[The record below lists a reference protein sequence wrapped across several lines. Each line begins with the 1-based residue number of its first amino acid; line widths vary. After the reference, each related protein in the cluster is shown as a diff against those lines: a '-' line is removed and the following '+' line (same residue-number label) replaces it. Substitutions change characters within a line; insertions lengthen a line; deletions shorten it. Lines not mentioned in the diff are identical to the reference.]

1 MKNDRRERDSNDN
14 IESYETVKTIGHAD
28 KRKESEVMKIKRKLV
43 IYCLLFSMLL
53 LQMKPV
59 KVHAKTG
66 EVAGIEE
73 TTAYY
78 IKNVASGLYLEYNP
92 NNDNVRV
99 GNFTGAQN
107 QRWAFRLK
115 TNDNYVI
122 VPRGNTEYR
131 LDVHSG
137 TGAQNA
143 NIDICPSSNGT
154 DQEWHGHRNG
164 NGTYMFKSSCS
175 GYTRF
180 LSAAGVTAGS
190 NVVQSTAYPDN
201 QRNWTLEKVTKGR
214 AFQAT
219 VNITGNIDTTP
230 AVAILDTYGK
240 AMGYPIYQ
248 LINTSAAT
256 AYGHMN
262 NDIWIFNAHGNPC
275 ILYFHSASYADLG
288 YIVAANSQIEK
299 SSDRA
304 VETLAFN
311 ALSANRCTLLLA
323 CKAGLS
329 RGSYNLVDEIYGK
342 GAKFVLGPIDD
353 RYPISDNIWLEAFL
367 KASLE
372 KKTVAQAMAAADVAS
387 PNSSHYYY
395 KGNSYQKLNP

>member
-1 MKNDRRERDSNDN
+1 
-14 IESYETVKTIGHAD
+14 
-28 KRKESEVMKIKRKLV
+28 MKIKRKLV

-143 NIDICPSSNGT
+143 NIDICPSTNGT

-190 NVVQSTAYPDN
+190 NVVQSTAYPEN
-201 QRNWTLEKVTKGR
+201 QRNWTLEKVAKGR

-219 VNITGNIDTTP
+219 FNITENVEEIFDTTP

-256 AYGHMN
+256 AFSHMN
-262 NDIWIFNAHGNPC
+262 SDIWIFQGHGNTG
-275 ILYFHSASYADLG
+275 IVEFRNQSNVSLG
-288 YIVAANSQIEK
+288 RIVAGNGILTDSK
-299 SSDRA
+299 DRI
-304 VETLAFN
+304 VENLDFN
-311 ALSANRCTLLLA
+311 ALSSNRCTLLMG
-323 CKAGLS
+323 CNTGVS
-329 RGSYNLVDEIYGK
+329 FGSYNLVDEIYKK
-342 GAKFVLGPIDD
+342 GAKFVLGTTKITYDI
-353 RYPISDNIWLEAFL
+353 YNCQWTEAFL
-367 KASLE
+367 KASSE
-372 KKTVAQAMAAADVAS
+372 KKTVAQALAAADVAS

>member
-1 MKNDRRERDSNDN
+1 
-14 IESYETVKTIGHAD
+14 
-28 KRKESEVMKIKRKLV
+28 
-43 IYCLLFSMLL
+43 
-53 LQMKPV
+53 MKPV

-143 NIDICPSSNGT
+143 NIDICPSTNGT

-175 GYTRF
+175 DYTRF

-190 NVVQSTAYPDN
+190 NVVQSTAYPEN
-201 QRNWTLEKVTKGR
+201 QRNWTLEKVAKGR

-219 VNITGNIDTTP
+219 FNITENVDPPYNTYNNTMM
-230 AVAILDTYGK
+230 VALLDTYGK

-256 AYGHMN
+256 AFSHMN
-262 NDIWIFNAHGNPC
+262 SDIWIFQGHGSPGRVYFFNQSNAGLGN
-275 ILYFHSASYADLG
+275 
-288 YIVAANSQIEK
+288 IVAGSGLA
-299 SSDRA
+299 SSSMDQT
-304 VETLAFN
+304 VENLDFN
-311 ALSANRCTLLLA
+311 ALSANRCTLLLG
-323 CKAGLS
+323 CNTGVS
-329 RGSYNLVDEIYGK
+329 EGSYNLVDAIYKK
-342 GAKFVLGPIDD
+342 GAKFVLGATVVTYI
-353 RYPISDNIWLEAFL
+353 YDNYLWTEAFL
-367 KASLE
+367 KASSE
-372 KKTVAQAMAAADVAS
+372 KKTVAQALAAADVAA
-387 PNSSHYYY
+387 PRSSKYYY

>member
-1 MKNDRRERDSNDN
+1 
-14 IESYETVKTIGHAD
+14 
-28 KRKESEVMKIKRKLV
+28 MKIKRKLV

-115 TNDNYVI
+115 SNDNYVI

-190 NVVQSTAYPDN
+190 NVVQSTAYPEN

-219 VNITGNIDTTP
+219 FNITENVDRVFDTTP

-262 NDIWIFNAHGNPC
+262 SDIWIFDGHGNAGR
-275 ILYFHSASYADLG
+275 IYFFNQSNAGLGRIVAGSGLVESGMDRIVEDLG
-288 YIVAANSQIEK
+288 
-299 SSDRA
+299 
-304 VETLAFN
+304 FN
-311 ALSANRCTLLLA
+311 ALSSNRCTLLIG
-323 CKAGLS
+323 CYTGNS
-329 RGSYNLVDEIYGK
+329 YGSYNLVDAIYKK
-342 GAKFVLGPIDD
+342 GAKFVLGQTVET
-353 RYPISDNIWLEAFL
+353 YTTYNFQWLEAFQ

-372 KKTVAQAMAAADVAS
+372 KKTVAQALAAADVAS